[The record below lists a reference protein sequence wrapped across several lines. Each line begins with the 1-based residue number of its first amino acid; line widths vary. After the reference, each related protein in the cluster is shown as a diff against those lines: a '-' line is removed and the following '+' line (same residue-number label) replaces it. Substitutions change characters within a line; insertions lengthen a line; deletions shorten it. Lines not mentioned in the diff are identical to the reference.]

1 MYIFNE
7 IKIDEGKEII
17 FLCGTKYIEKSQY
30 DKRNVLKNYIKEH
43 YSKKNVLILEEHFVF
58 GKKEGYLSYDD
69 IFLKNLNDIE
79 TLSAAFASGI
89 IIIHDSIST
98 GAELAAFASNEML
111 KSKICVLE
119 PDSTGIEERKISSFL
134 ELAYFSSKSSICR
147 IVYYPE
153 VYSYEISEKHIE
165 KRTNFVNNS
174 ITPIL
179 GGKICEFIDCC
190 KSELDIC
197 FEKNKYGKINN
208 KVGTISYSE
217 NEGELQIYISGQV
230 ILYQVIGL
238 LLKKNIRKGLRTKK
252 KLYKH
257 VDFICDQYKEILH
270 NTIQKKIK
278 TEVKE
283 ISVFVKE
290 INVNFRE
297 VIAYSLYMLQA
308 LDLISIVKENLLYK
322 IVFRNSLGD
331 FLSDSKKIVSDED
344 DDILG
349 FLNE

>member
-252 KLYKH
+252 KLYKY
-257 VDFICDQYKEILH
+257 VDFICNQYKEILH

-322 IVFRNSLGD
+322 IVFRNSMGD
-331 FLSDSKKIVSDED
+331 FLSDSKNIVSDED

>member
-7 IKIDEGKEII
+7 IKIGKGKEIF
-17 FLCGTKYIEKSQY
+17 FLCGTKYKQKSQY
-30 DKRNVLKNYIKEH
+30 DKRNILKKYIKDK
-43 YSKKNVLILEEHFVF
+43 YFKKNVIILEEHFVF
-58 GKKEGYLSYDD
+58 GKRKGYLSYDD

-79 TLSAAFASGI
+79 TLSAAFANGI

-98 GAELAAFASNEML
+98 GAELAVFASNEML
-111 KSKICVLE
+111 KNKICVLE
-119 PDSTGIEERKISSFL
+119 PDSTGVEERKISAFL
-134 ELAYFSSKSSICR
+134 ELAFFGEDSTISR

-179 GGKICEFIDCC
+179 GEKICNFIDGC
-190 KSELDIC
+190 KLDLDIR
-197 FEKNKYGKINN
+197 FERTRFGKVNH

-217 NEGELQIYISGQV
+217 KENELEVYVSGQV
-230 ILYQVIGL
+230 VLYQVIGL
-238 LLKKNIRKGLRTKK
+238 LSINNIRKEIRIEKK
-252 KLYKH
+252 FYEH
-257 VDFICDQYKEILH
+257 VDFICNQYKEILQ

-278 TEVKE
+278 TEVNH
-283 ISVFVKE
+283 ISVFVTE
-290 INVNFRE
+290 IDVDFRD

-308 LDLISIVKENLLYK
+308 LDLISIDKEKIQYK
-322 IVFRNSLGD
+322 IVLKNNMSD
-331 FLSDSKKIVSDED
+331 FLSDLKDIVSNAD
-344 DDILG
+344 DDILE